1 MSTIEVEVEAA
12 CDKCGADL
20 TITSTATASRNISKI
35 VVAPCDDCLS
45 DAKDN
50 GYSQAVDEMTE

>member
-1 MSTIEVEVEAA
+1 MSIIEVEVEAA

-20 TITSTATASRNISKI
+20 TITSTSTASRNISKI
-35 VVAPCDDCLS
+35 VVAPCDDCIS
-45 DAKDN
+45 DAKCD

>member
-1 MSTIEVEVEAA
+1 MSIIEVEVEVE

-20 TITSTATASRNISKI
+20 TITSTSTASRNISKI
-35 VVAPCDDCLS
+35 VVAPCDNCLS